1 MIALALLAVVP
12 AKLGRAQSAWVKDE
26 VHLQIRSG
34 AGNQYR
40 IIGRIK
46 TGDTATILKRGDGW
60 TRIKTADAKEG
71 WVPAGFLQPEP
82 PARVALERLTR
93 DTTSLRE
100 EVAKLT
106 SEGAE
111 LRINNEELAGSDAG
125 QRSQIDRLTRE
136 NYELRAG
143 ARWPEWIT
151 GAGIV
156 LVGMSLGALLS
167 RSAGRRRQ
175 PRIRL

>member
-60 TRIKTADAKEG
+60 TRIKTADAKVG

-82 PARVALERLTR
+82 PARA
-93 DTTSLRE
+93 TT
-100 EVAKLT
+100 
-106 SEGAE
+106 GAE
-111 LRINNEELAGSDAG
+111 TE
-125 QRSQIDRLTRE
+125 T
-136 NYELRAG
+136 
-143 ARWPEWIT
+143 
-151 GAGIV
+151 
-156 LVGMSLGALLS
+156 
-167 RSAGRRRQ
+167 
-175 PRIRL
+175 

>member
-1 MIALALLAVVP
+1 M
-12 AKLGRAQSAWVKDE
+12 
-26 VHLQIRSG
+26 
-34 AGNQYR
+34 
-40 IIGRIK
+40 
-46 TGDTATILKRGDGW
+46 
-60 TRIKTADAKEG
+60 
-71 WVPAGFLQPEP
+71 
-82 PARVALERLTR
+82 ERLTR

>member
-60 TRIKTADAKEG
+60 TRIKTADTKEG

-151 GAGIV
+151 GGGIV